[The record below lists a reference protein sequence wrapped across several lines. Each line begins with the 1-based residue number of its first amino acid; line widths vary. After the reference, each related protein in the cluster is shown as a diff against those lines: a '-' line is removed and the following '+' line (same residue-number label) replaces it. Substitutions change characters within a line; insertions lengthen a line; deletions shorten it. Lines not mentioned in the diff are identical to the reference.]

1 MSVQKFRAKCWNS
14 FMKRC
19 SYRIIDNNVYNNFL
33 HSNDYTS
40 WHFTCFFVHMYKYT
54 DS

>member
-1 MSVQKFRAKCWNS
+1 MSVQKFRAKRWNS

-19 SYRIIDNNVYNNFL
+19 SYRIIGNNVYNNFL
-33 HSNDYTS
+33 RSNDYTLRR
-40 WHFTCFFVHMYKYT
+40 FTCFFVHIYKYT